1 VNIFAIRDRL
11 ISDCASYVRGF
22 LEIRDPRIR
31 EYVEGEVAAGL
42 LWPGALIQLNHSK
55 EVVAFIEQVADR
67 GALPGKSP
75 TILEQKLVFPERPQ

>member
-1 VNIFAIRDRL
+1 MNVFAIRDRI
-11 ISDCASYVRGF
+11 ISDHASHDRGF

-31 EYVEGEVAAGL
+31 EHVEGEIAAGL

-75 TILEQKLVFPERPQ
+75 TILEQKLVFPEGPQ